1 MKDRLLIGMSQV
13 DITPPAPVS
22 LRAAFH
28 MIISEYVESPLYAN
42 VFAAE
47 AGGEQIIICSCDLA
61 CFDAASCERVREL
74 IRARNVGIDI
84 SKVILCGTELH
95 TGPHF
100 YVKDRLRV
108 AARFLPE
115 GAGYVDKQDIPE
127 GVWMEDKCGAFI
139 FERICEAVCRAW
151 DNRKPA
157 GFSPAFGRAVVG
169 HCRRVVYDDGSARM
183 YGAVDTVNFEAMEGG
198 SDSGIELV
206 YLFDENRNPMG
217 ALVNVA
223 CPAQVLE
230 GKPFISSDFWGKA
243 RDFIKQELGDDFVVV
258 GLCGAAGDQSPRDEI
273 RKSGKHPRRGDPDMH
288 SLEGA
293 IELGKRIA
301 NVVLDK
307 CQSAGEDI
315 QEEAL
320 IRHEAMTIDFPL
332 RTVTRSEYDAA
343 KRAFDDYVQ
352 AANKTVF
359 EPHDIAALYVHAG
372 TMERFH
378 LQNNTHFFSS
388 EIHVARF
395 ADIAIATNPFE
406 LFLDY
411 GNQIRARS
419 EAPQT
424 ILIQLACDGGSYL
437 PTARAE
443 RGGHYSAFVSSGWTG
458 HVGGALL
465 VNRTVE
471 TIRKLWR

>member
-1 MKDRLLIGMSQV
+1 MKDELLIGMSQV

-47 AGGEQIIICSCDLA
+47 SGGEQIIICSCDLA
-61 CFDAASCERVREL
+61 CFDAASGERVREL
-74 IRARNVGIDI
+74 IRARNGDIDV

-100 YVKDRLRV
+100 YVKDRLRM

-115 GAGYVDKQDIPE
+115 GTRYVDKQGIPE

-151 DNRKPA
+151 ENRRPA

-169 HCRRVVYDDGSARM
+169 HCRRVVYDDGSAQM
-183 YGAVDTVNFEAMEGG
+183 YGPVDTVNFDAVESGN
-198 SDSGIELV
+198 DSGVELL
-206 YLFDENRNPMG
+206 YLFDESHRPMG

-243 RDFIKQELGDDFVVV
+243 RDFVKQELGDDYVVV
-258 GLCGAAGDQSPRDEI
+258 GLCSAAGDQSPRDEV
-273 RKSGKHPRRGDPDMH
+273 RKPGKHARRGDPDMH
-288 SLEGA
+288 ALEGA
-293 IELGKRIA
+293 VELGKRIA
-301 NVVLDK
+301 DVVLDK
-307 CQSAGEDI
+307 CASSRESIRD
-315 QEEAL
+315 EAL
-320 IRHEAMTIDFPL
+320 MRHEVMTIDFPL
-332 RTVTRSEYDAA
+332 RTVTRAEYDAA
-343 KRAFDDYVQ
+343 RRAFDDYVR
-352 AANKTVF
+352 AADKTVF
-359 EPHDIAALYVHAG
+359 EPRDIAALYVHAG
-372 TMERFH
+372 IMDRFH
-378 LQNNTHFFSS
+378 LQDETHFFSS
-388 EIHVARF
+388 EVHVARF

-419 EAPQT
+419 AAAQT
-424 ILIQLACDGGSYL
+424 IIIQLACDGGSYL
-437 PTARAE
+437 PTERAE

-465 VNRTVE
+465 VNTTVE
-471 TIRKLWR
+471 TIRRLWS